1 MTSLSPK
8 AERLALLLMDL
19 GERAIIIIFFAAF
32 VIRVGGSLTTNP
44 FNVITLISDGLVV
57 LFILIRRPSQLV
69 STRPL
74 DWVLAMG
81 GTLAPLM
88 VAPHLYPLAP
98 LEVGAMIMLAG
109 LICGL
114 WAKVSL
120 QRSFGIAPANRGI
133 IEAGPYRIVRHP
145 MYAGYILVY
154 IGFLLN
160 NPTLHN
166 LAVYAVAVVL
176 QIARIVVEERV
187 LSQDPDYQAMMGRV
201 RYRLVPGLF

>member
-1 MTSLSPK
+1 MTALSPK
-8 AERLALLLMDL
+8 TERLALLLMDL

-32 VIRVGGSLTTNP
+32 VVRIGGSLSANP
-44 FNVITLISDGLVV
+44 FNSIILISDGLVV
-57 LFILIRRPSQLV
+57 LFMLIRRSSQLV

-74 DWVLAMG
+74 DWMLAMG

-88 VAPHLYPLAP
+88 VAPHPHPLTPLA
-98 LEVGAMIMLAG
+98 VGAMIMLAG

-133 IEAGPYRIVRHP
+133 IAAGPYRIVRHP

-154 IGFLLN
+154 IGFLLD
-160 NPTLHN
+160 NPSLRN
-166 LAVYAVAVVL
+166 LAVYLIAIGL
-176 QIARIVVEERV
+176 QIARIVAEERV

>member
-1 MTSLSPK
+1 MSALTP
-8 AERLALLLMDL
+8 ATERRLQLLMDL
-19 GERAIIIIFFAAF
+19 GERAIIIVFFAAF
-32 VIRVGGSLTTNP
+32 VVRVGGSLAGNP
-44 FNVITLISDGLVV
+44 FNIITMISDGLVV
-57 LFILIRRPSQLV
+57 LFMLIRRPSQTV

-88 VAPHLYPLAP
+88 VRPALNPLAP
-98 LEVGAMIMLAG
+98 LMVGALIMLAG

-120 QRSFGIAPANRGI
+120 QRSFGIAPANRGV
-133 IEAGPYRIVRHP
+133 IESGPYRLVRHP

-154 IGFLLN
+154 VGFLLN
-160 NPTLHN
+160 NPSLWN
-166 LAVYAVAVVL
+166 LAVYVVAIAL
-176 QIARIVVEERV
+176 QVARILAEERV

-201 RYRLVPGLF
+201 RYRLIPGLF

>member
-1 MTSLSPK
+1 MTALSPRT
-8 AERLALLLMDL
+8 ERLALLLMDL

-32 VIRVGGSLTTNP
+32 VVRVGGSLATNP
-44 FNVITLISDGLVV
+44 FNIIILISDGLVV
-57 LFILIRRPSQLV
+57 LFMLIRRPAQRV

-74 DWVLAMG
+74 DWGLAMG

-88 VAPHLYPLAP
+88 VVPHFQPLAP
-98 LEVGAMIMLAG
+98 LAVSAMIMLAG